1 MKEYASLALL
11 EQIDEEDIAIWTISV
26 TSSSTELSGAWVIKR
41 NDLKTFQSI
50 TDGKLHI
57 DISSQANTTKLPGL
71 DSNLKV
77 SIEDFISEA
86 RNDAIQGSAI
96 FHKHLVDNEKAY
108 KDYMAVAPSDRK
120 LLPKVVRKKL
130 VEPEFNN
137 WPEQFKLE
145 DSKNYLDKIGK
156 KGLLKSADPKLE
168 KILITA
174 RCIRAFIEMW
184 KRDEIER
191 KNKVYL
197 DAETASVTIL
207 PKSWLQK
214 LP

>member
-1 MKEYASLALL
+1 MEDFASLALI
-11 EQIDEEDIAIWTISV
+11 EQIGEEEIAIWAISV
-26 TSSSTELSGAWVIKR
+26 TSTSTELSGAWVIKS
-41 NDLKTFQSI
+41 NDLNRFRSI
-50 TDGKLHI
+50 TDGKLHME
-57 DISSQANTTKLPGL
+57 ISSQDKTRKLLGL
-71 DSNLKV
+71 DPHLKV
-77 SIEDFISEA
+77 SIEDFIAEA
-86 RNDAIQGSAI
+86 RNDAIEGAAI

-108 KDYMAVAPSDRK
+108 KDYMAVAPNDRK
-120 LLPKVVRKKL
+120 LLPKVVRQKL
-130 VEPEFNN
+130 IEPEFNN
-137 WPEQFKLE
+137 WPERFKLE

-174 RCIRAFIEMW
+174 RCMQAFIEMW
-184 KRDEIER
+184 KRDEVER

-197 DAETASVTIL
+197 DAETASETIL

>member
-1 MKEYASLALL
+1 MK
-11 EQIDEEDIAIWTISV
+11 I
-26 TSSSTELSGAWVIKR
+26 
-41 NDLKTFQSI
+41 
-50 TDGKLHI
+50 
-57 DISSQANTTKLPGL
+57 
-71 DSNLKV
+71 
-77 SIEDFISEA
+77 
-86 RNDAIQGSAI
+86 
-96 FHKHLVDNEKAY
+96 
-108 KDYMAVAPSDRK
+108 KDYIKIA
-120 LLPKVVRKKL
+120 
-130 VEPEFNN
+130 
-137 WPEQFKLE
+137 
-145 DSKNYLDKIGK
+145 NYLDKIGK

-184 KRDEIER
+184 KKDEIER

>member
-11 EQIDEEDIAIWTISV
+11 EQIGEEDIAIWTISV
-26 TSSSTELSGAWVIKR
+26 TSTSTELSGAWVIKS
-41 NDLKTFQSI
+41 NDLNTFQSI
-50 TDGKLHI
+50 TDGKLHME
-57 DISSQANTTKLPGL
+57 ISSQVNTKKLPGL

-86 RNDAIQGSAI
+86 RNDAIQGSVI
-96 FHKHLVDNEKAY
+96 FHKHLEDNEKAY

-130 VEPEFNN
+130 IEPEFNN
-137 WPEQFKLE
+137 WPEQFNLE
-145 DSKNYLDKIGK
+145 ESKNYLDKIGK
-156 KGLLKSADPKLE
+156 KGLLKSADPKLA

-184 KRDEIER
+184 KKDEIER